1 MADIMNE
8 FDFDAPVERRGT
20 GSYKWDTTADGV
32 LPMWVADMDFKTAP
46 IIIDALRRRVDHGVF
61 GYTSVPEGYYEA
73 VDSWFS
79 RRHGYHV
86 ARRSIIYV
94 PGVVPAISAIIKALV
109 KPGEGVIVQ
118 TPVYNCFFSSIR
130 NNDCITVENPLRRT
144 DCGKGMFTYEI
155 DFDDLETKASVPAN
169 RLLLL
174 CNPHNPAG
182 RVWSRDELSRIA
194 EICRR
199 NNVVIVSDEIH
210 CELTMPGFDFVSM
223 ATVTDEAIIC
233 SSPSKAFNTAGLQIA
248 NIIANDPAQR
258 ALIDKAVNINEVCDV
273 NPFGITG
280 LIAAYN
286 HGEPWLK
293 ALVAYLHDN
302 YRLTR
307 DFFAHHLPELPLA
320 RLEATYLVWIDIS
333 ACHCDG
339 DTLEKLLAKHDGIL
353 INSGTMYGDRNY
365 IRLNI
370 ATRRALLT
378 DGLHRLAAGLRSLLD
393 RQ

>member
-1 MADIMNE
+1 MAE
-8 FDFDAPVERRGT
+8 FDFDAPVERRGSY
-20 GSYKWDTTADGV
+20 SYKWDTTADGV

-46 IIIDALRRRVDHGVF
+46 VIIEALRRRVDHGVF
-61 GYTSVPEGYYEA
+61 GYTAVPDEYYNA
-73 VDSWFS
+73 VDNWFS

-86 ARRSIIYV
+86 ARESVIYV
-94 PGVVPAISAIIKALV
+94 PGVVPAVSAIIKALV

-130 NNDCITVENPLRRT
+130 NNGCTTVENRLRRI
-144 DCGKGMFTYEI
+144 DRPDGSFTYEI
-155 DFDDLETKASVPAN
+155 DFDDLETKASDPAN

-182 RVWSRDELSRIA
+182 RVWSRDNLARIA
-194 EICRR
+194 DICRR
-199 NNVVIVSDEIH
+199 NGVVIVSDEIH

-223 ATVTDEAIIC
+223 ATVTDDAIIC

-248 NIIANDPAQR
+248 NIIANDPAKR

-273 NPFGITG
+273 NPFGVAG

-286 HGEPWLK
+286 GGEPWLN

-302 YRLTR
+302 YLLTR
-307 DFFAHHLPELPLA
+307 DFFARELPELPLA
-320 RLEATYLVWIDIS
+320 RLEATYLVWIDIR

-339 DTLEKLLAKHDGIL
+339 DTIEKLLADHDGIL
-353 INSGTMYGDRNY
+353 VNSGAMYGDRNY

-370 ATRRALLT
+370 ATRRAMLSE
-378 DGLHRLAAGLRSLLD
+378 GLHRLAHGLRALID
-393 RQ
+393 R

>member
-1 MADIMNE
+1 MAE
-8 FDFDAPVERRGT
+8 FDFDAPVERRGSY
-20 GSYKWDTTADGV
+20 SYKWDTTADGV

-46 IIIDALRRRVDHGVF
+46 VIIEALRRRVDHGVF
-61 GYTSVPEGYYEA
+61 GYTAVPDEYYKA
-73 VDSWFS
+73 VDNWFS

-86 ARRSIIYV
+86 ARESVIYV
-94 PGVVPAISAIIKALV
+94 PGVVPAVSAIIKALV

-130 NNDCITVENPLRRT
+130 NNGCTTVENHLRRI
-144 DCGKGMFTYEI
+144 DRPDGSFTYEI
-155 DFDDLETKASVPAN
+155 DFDDLETKASNPAN

-182 RVWSRDELSRIA
+182 RVWSRDDLARIA
-194 EICRR
+194 DICRR
-199 NNVVIVSDEIH
+199 NGVVIVSDEIH

-223 ATVTDEAIIC
+223 ATVTDDAIIC

-248 NIIANDPAQR
+248 NIIANDPAKR

-273 NPFGITG
+273 NPFGVAG

-286 HGEPWLK
+286 GGEPWLN

-302 YRLTR
+302 YLLTR
-307 DFFAHHLPELPLA
+307 DFFARELPELPLA
-320 RLEATYLVWIDIS
+320 RLEATYLVWIDIR

-339 DTLEKLLAKHDGIL
+339 DTIEKLLADHDGIL
-353 INSGTMYGDRNY
+353 VNSGAMYGNRNY

-370 ATRRALLT
+370 ATRRAMLSE
-378 DGLHRLAAGLRSLLD
+378 GLHRLAHGLRALID
-393 RQ
+393 R

>member
-1 MADIMNE
+1 MTE
-8 FDFDAPVERRGT
+8 FDFDAPVERRGSY
-20 GSYKWDTTADGV
+20 SYKWDSTADGV
-32 LPMWVADMDFKTAP
+32 LPMWVADMDFMTAP
-46 IIIDALRRRVDHGVF
+46 VIIEALRRRVDHGVF
-61 GYTSVPEGYYEA
+61 GYTAVPDEYYKA
-73 VDSWFS
+73 VDNWFS

-86 ARRSIIYV
+86 ARESVIYV
-94 PGVVPAISAIIKALV
+94 PGVVPAVSAIIKAFV

-130 NNDCITVENPLRRT
+130 NNGCTTVENRLRRI
-144 DCGKGMFTYEI
+144 DRPDGSFTYEI
-155 DFDDLETKASVPAN
+155 DFDDLETKATDPSN

-182 RVWSRDELSRIA
+182 RVWSRDDLAHIA
-194 EICRR
+194 DICRR
-199 NNVVIVSDEIH
+199 NGVVIVSDEIH

-223 ATVTDEAIIC
+223 ATVTDDAIIC

-248 NIIANDPAQR
+248 NIIANDPAKR

-273 NPFGITG
+273 NPFGVTG

-286 HGEPWLK
+286 GGEPWLN

-302 YRLTR
+302 YLLTR
-307 DFFAHHLPELPLA
+307 DFFARELPELPLA
-320 RLEATYLVWIDIS
+320 RLEATYLVWIDIR

-339 DTLEKLLAKHDGIL
+339 DTIEELLADHDGIL
-353 INSGTMYGDRNY
+353 VNSGAMYGDRNY

-370 ATRRALLT
+370 ATRRAMLSE
-378 DGLHRLAAGLRSLLD
+378 GLHRLAHGLRALID
-393 RQ
+393 R

>member
-1 MADIMNE
+1 MTE
-8 FDFDAPVERRGT
+8 FDFDAPVERRGSY
-20 GSYKWDTTADGV
+20 SYKWDTTAAGV
-32 LPMWVADMDFKTAP
+32 LPMWVADMDFTTAP
-46 IIIDALRRRVDHGVF
+46 VIIEALRRRVDHGVF
-61 GYTSVPEGYYEA
+61 GYTAVPDEYYKA
-73 VDSWFS
+73 VDNWFS

-86 ARRSIIYV
+86 ARESVIYV
-94 PGVVPAISAIIKALV
+94 PGVVPAVSAIIKALV

-130 NNDCITVENPLRRT
+130 NNGCTTVENRLRRI
-144 DCGKGMFTYEI
+144 DRPDGSFTYEI
-155 DFDDLETKASVPAN
+155 DFDDLETKASDPAN

-182 RVWSRDELSRIA
+182 RVWSRDDLARIA
-194 EICRR
+194 DICRR
-199 NNVVIVSDEIH
+199 NGVVIVSDEIH

-223 ATVTDEAIIC
+223 ATVTDDAIIC

-248 NIIANDPAQR
+248 NIIVNDPAKR

-273 NPFGITG
+273 NPFGVTG

-286 HGEPWLK
+286 GGEPWLN
-293 ALVAYLHDN
+293 ALIDYLHDN
-302 YRLTR
+302 YLLTR
-307 DFFAHHLPELPLA
+307 DFFARELPELPLA
-320 RLEATYLVWIDIS
+320 RLEATYLVWIDIR

-339 DTLEKLLAKHDGIL
+339 DTIEELLADHDGIL
-353 INSGTMYGDRNY
+353 VNSGAMYGDRNY

-378 DGLHRLAAGLRSLLD
+378 EGLERLARGLRPLID
-393 RQ
+393 KQQ

>member
-1 MADIMNE
+1 MAE
-8 FDFDAPVERRGT
+8 FDFDAPVERRGSY
-20 GSYKWDTTADGV
+20 SYKWDTTADGV
-32 LPMWVADMDFKTAP
+32 LPMWVADMDFMTAP
-46 IIIDALRRRVDHGVF
+46 VIIEALRRRVDHGVF
-61 GYTSVPEGYYEA
+61 GYTAVPDEYYKA
-73 VDSWFS
+73 VDNWFS

-86 ARRSIIYV
+86 AHESVIYV
-94 PGVVPAISAIIKALV
+94 PGVVPAVSAIIKALV

-130 NNDCITVENPLRRT
+130 NNGCTTVENRLRRI
-144 DCGKGMFTYEI
+144 DRPDGSFTYEI
-155 DFDDLETKASVPAN
+155 DFDDLETKASDPAN

-182 RVWSRDELSRIA
+182 RVWSRDDLARIA
-194 EICRR
+194 DICRR
-199 NNVVIVSDEIH
+199 NGVVIVSDEIH

-223 ATVTDEAIIC
+223 ATVTDDAIIC

-248 NIIANDPAQR
+248 NIIANDPAKR

-273 NPFGITG
+273 NPFGVTG

-286 HGEPWLK
+286 GGEPWLN

-302 YRLTR
+302 YLLTR
-307 DFFAHHLPELPLA
+307 DFFARELPELPLA
-320 RLEATYLVWIDIS
+320 RLEATYLVWIDIR

-339 DTLEKLLAKHDGIL
+339 DTIEELLADHDGIL
-353 INSGTMYGDRNY
+353 VNSGAMYGDRNY

-370 ATRRALLT
+370 ATRRAMLT
-378 DGLHRLAAGLRSLLD
+378 EGLHRLAHGLRALID
-393 RQ
+393 R

>member
-1 MADIMNE
+1 MAE
-8 FDFDAPVERRGT
+8 FDFDASVERRGT
-20 GSYKWDTTADGV
+20 FSYKWDTTAVGV
-32 LPMWVADMDFKTAP
+32 LPMWVADMDFTTAP
-46 IIIDALRRRVDHGVF
+46 VIIEALRRRVDHGVF
-61 GYTSVPEGYYEA
+61 GYTAVPDEYYKA
-73 VDSWFS
+73 VDNWFS

-86 ARRSIIYV
+86 ARESVIYV
-94 PGVVPAISAIIKALV
+94 PGVVPAVSAIIKALV

-130 NNDCITVENPLRRT
+130 NNGCTTVENRLRRI
-144 DCGKGMFTYEI
+144 DRPDGSFTYEI
-155 DFDDLETKASVPAN
+155 DFDDLETKASDPAN

-182 RVWSRDELSRIA
+182 RVWSRDNLARIA
-194 EICRR
+194 DICRR
-199 NNVVIVSDEIH
+199 NGVVIVSDEIH

-223 ATVTDEAIIC
+223 ATVTDDAIIC

-248 NIIANDPAQR
+248 NIIANDPAKR

-273 NPFGITG
+273 NPFGVAG

-286 HGEPWLK
+286 GGEPWLN

-302 YRLTR
+302 YLLTR
-307 DFFAHHLPELPLA
+307 DFFARELPELPLA
-320 RLEATYLVWIDIS
+320 RLEATYLVWIDIR

-339 DTLEKLLAKHDGIL
+339 DTIEKLLADHDGIL
-353 INSGTMYGDRNY
+353 VNSGAIYGDRNY

-370 ATRRALLT
+370 ATRRTMLSE
-378 DGLHRLAAGLRSLLD
+378 GLHRLAHGLRALID
-393 RQ
+393 R

>member
-1 MADIMNE
+1 MAE
-8 FDFDAPVERRGT
+8 FDFDAAVERRGT
-20 GSYKWDTTADGV
+20 CSYKWDTTADGV

-46 IIIDALRRRVDHGVF
+46 VIIEALRRRVDHGVF
-61 GYTSVPEGYYEA
+61 GYTAVPDEYYKA
-73 VDSWFS
+73 VDNWFS

-86 ARRSIIYV
+86 ARESVIYV
-94 PGVVPAISAIIKALV
+94 PGVVPAVSAIIKALV

-130 NNDCITVENPLRRT
+130 NNGCTTVENRLRHI
-144 DCGKGMFTYEI
+144 DCPDGSFTYEI
-155 DFDDLETKASVPAN
+155 DFDDLETKASDPAN

-182 RVWSRDELSRIA
+182 RVWSRDDLARIA
-194 EICRR
+194 DICRR
-199 NNVVIVSDEIH
+199 NGVVIVSDEIH

-223 ATVTDEAIIC
+223 ATVTDDAIIC

-248 NIIANDPAQR
+248 NIIANDPAKR
-258 ALIDKAVNINEVCDV
+258 TLIDKAVNINEVCDV
-273 NPFGITG
+273 NPFGVAG

-286 HGEPWLK
+286 GGEPWLN

-302 YRLTR
+302 YLLTR
-307 DFFAHHLPELPLA
+307 DFFARELPELPLA
-320 RLEATYLVWIDIS
+320 RLEATYLVWIDIR

-339 DTLEKLLAKHDGIL
+339 DTIEKLLADHDGIL
-353 INSGTMYGDRNY
+353 VNSGAMYGDRNY

-370 ATRRALLT
+370 ATRRAMLSE
-378 DGLHRLAAGLRSLLD
+378 GLHRLAHGLRALID
-393 RQ
+393 R

>member
-1 MADIMNE
+1 MAE
-8 FDFDAPVERRGT
+8 FDFDASVERRGT
-20 GSYKWDTTADGV
+20 FSYKWDTTADGV

-46 IIIDALRRRVDHGVF
+46 VIIEALRRRVDHGVF
-61 GYTSVPEGYYEA
+61 GYTAVPDEYYKA
-73 VDSWFS
+73 VDNWFS

-86 ARRSIIYV
+86 ARESVIYV

-130 NNDCITVENPLRRT
+130 NNGCVTVENRLRHI
-144 DCGKGMFTYEI
+144 DCPDGSFTYEI
-155 DFDDLETKASVPAN
+155 DFDDLETKASDPAN

-182 RVWSRDELSRIA
+182 RVWSRDDLARIA
-194 EICRR
+194 DICRR
-199 NNVVIVSDEIH
+199 NGVVIVSDEIH

-223 ATVTDEAIIC
+223 ATVTDDAIIC

-248 NIIANDPAQR
+248 NIIVNDPAKR

-273 NPFGITG
+273 NPFGVTG

-286 HGEPWLK
+286 GGEPWLN
-293 ALVAYLHDN
+293 ALIDYLHDN
-302 YRLTR
+302 YLLTR
-307 DFFAHHLPELPLA
+307 DFFARELPELPLA
-320 RLEATYLVWIDIS
+320 RLEATYLVWIDIR

-339 DTLEKLLAKHDGIL
+339 DTIEELLADHDGIL
-353 INSGTMYGDRNY
+353 VNSGAMYGDRNY

-378 DGLHRLAAGLRSLLD
+378 EGLERLARGLRPLID
-393 RQ
+393 KQQ

>member
-1 MADIMNE
+1 MAE
-8 FDFDAPVERRGT
+8 FDFDAAVERRGT
-20 GSYKWDTTADGV
+20 SSYKWDTTADGV

-46 IIIDALRRRVDHGVF
+46 VIIEALRRRVDHGVF
-61 GYTSVPEGYYEA
+61 GYTAVPDEYYNA
-73 VDSWFS
+73 VDNWFS

-86 ARRSIIYV
+86 ARESVIYV
-94 PGVVPAISAIIKALV
+94 PGVVPAVSAIIKALV

-130 NNDCITVENPLRRT
+130 NNGCVTVENRLRRI
-144 DCGKGMFTYEI
+144 DRPDGSFTYEI
-155 DFDDLETKASVPAN
+155 DFDDLETKASDPAN

-182 RVWSRDELSRIA
+182 RVWSRDNLARIA
-194 EICRR
+194 DICRR
-199 NNVVIVSDEIH
+199 NGVVIVSDEIH

-223 ATVTDEAIIC
+223 ATVTDDAIIC

-248 NIIANDPAQR
+248 NIIVNDPAKR

-273 NPFGITG
+273 NPFGVTG

-286 HGEPWLK
+286 EGEPWLN
-293 ALVAYLHDN
+293 ALIDYLHDN
-302 YRLTR
+302 YLLTR
-307 DFFAHHLPELPLA
+307 DFFARELPELPLA
-320 RLEATYLVWIDIS
+320 RLEATYLVWIDIR

-339 DTLEKLLAKHDGIL
+339 DTIEKLLADHDGIL
-353 INSGTMYGDRNY
+353 VNSGAIYGDRNY

-370 ATRRALLT
+370 ATRRAMLSE
-378 DGLHRLAAGLRSLLD
+378 GLHRLAHGLRALID
-393 RQ
+393 R

>member
-1 MADIMNE
+1 MAE
-8 FDFDAPVERRGT
+8 FDFDAAVERRGSY
-20 GSYKWDTTADGV
+20 SYKWDTTAVGV
-32 LPMWVADMDFKTAP
+32 LPMWVADMDFTTAP
-46 IIIDALRRRVDHGVF
+46 VIIEALRRRVDHGVF
-61 GYTSVPEGYYEA
+61 GYTAVPDEYYNA
-73 VDSWFS
+73 VDNWFS

-86 ARRSIIYV
+86 ARESVIYV
-94 PGVVPAISAIIKALV
+94 PGVVPAVSAIIKALV

-130 NNDCITVENPLRRT
+130 NNGCVTVENRLRRI
-144 DCGKGMFTYEI
+144 DRPDGSFTYEI
-155 DFDDLETKASVPAN
+155 DFDDLETKASDPAN

-182 RVWSRDELSRIA
+182 RVWSRDNLARIA
-194 EICRR
+194 DICRR
-199 NNVVIVSDEIH
+199 NGVVIVSDEIH

-223 ATVTDEAIIC
+223 ATVTDDAIIC

-248 NIIANDPAQR
+248 NIIANDPAKR

-273 NPFGITG
+273 NPFGVTG

-286 HGEPWLK
+286 EGEPWLN
-293 ALVAYLHDN
+293 ALIDYLHDN
-302 YRLTR
+302 YLLTR
-307 DFFAHHLPELPLA
+307 DFFARELPELPLA
-320 RLEATYLVWIDIS
+320 RLEATYLVWIDIR

-339 DTLEKLLAKHDGIL
+339 DTIEKLLADHDGIL
-353 INSGTMYGDRNY
+353 VNSGAMYGDRNY

-378 DGLHRLAAGLRSLLD
+378 EGLERLARGLRPLID
-393 RQ
+393 KQQ

>member
-1 MADIMNE
+1 MTE
-8 FDFDAPVERRGT
+8 FDFDAPVERRGSY
-20 GSYKWDTTADGV
+20 SYKWDTTADGV
-32 LPMWVADMDFKTAP
+32 LPMWVADMDFMTAP
-46 IIIDALRRRVDHGVF
+46 VIIEALRRRVDHGVF
-61 GYTSVPEGYYEA
+61 GYTAVPDEYYKA
-73 VDSWFS
+73 VDNWFS

-86 ARRSIIYV
+86 ARESVIYV
-94 PGVVPAISAIIKALV
+94 PGVVPAVSAIIKALV

-130 NNDCITVENPLRRT
+130 NNGCTTVENRLRRI
-144 DCGKGMFTYEI
+144 DRPDGSFTYEI
-155 DFDDLETKASVPAN
+155 DFDDLETKASDPAN

-182 RVWSRDELSRIA
+182 RVWSRDDLARIA
-194 EICRR
+194 DICRR
-199 NNVVIVSDEIH
+199 NGVVIVSDEIH

-223 ATVTDEAIIC
+223 ATVTDDAIIC

-248 NIIANDPAQR
+248 NIIANDPAKR

-273 NPFGITG
+273 NPFGVTG

-286 HGEPWLK
+286 GGEPWLN

-302 YRLTR
+302 YLLTR
-307 DFFAHHLPELPLA
+307 DFFARELPELPLA
-320 RLEATYLVWIDIS
+320 RLEATYLVWIDIR

-339 DTLEKLLAKHDGIL
+339 DTIEELLTDHDGIL
-353 INSGTMYGDRNY
+353 VNSGAMYGDRNY

-370 ATRRALLT
+370 ATRRAMLT
-378 DGLHRLAAGLRSLLD
+378 EGLHRLAHGLRALID
-393 RQ
+393 R

>member
-1 MADIMNE
+1 MTE
-8 FDFDAPVERRGT
+8 FDFDAPVERRGSY
-20 GSYKWDTTADGV
+20 SYKWDTTAVGV
-32 LPMWVADMDFKTAP
+32 LPMWVADMDFTTAP
-46 IIIDALRRRVDHGVF
+46 VIIEALRRRVDHGVF
-61 GYTSVPEGYYEA
+61 GYTAVPDEYYNA
-73 VDSWFS
+73 VDNWFS

-86 ARRSIIYV
+86 ARESVIYV
-94 PGVVPAISAIIKALV
+94 PSVVPAVSAIIKALV

-130 NNDCITVENPLRRT
+130 NNGCTTVENRLRRI
-144 DCGKGMFTYEI
+144 DRPDGSFTYEI
-155 DFDDLETKASVPAN
+155 DFDDLETKASDPAN

-182 RVWSRDELSRIA
+182 RVWSRDNLARIA
-194 EICRR
+194 DICRR
-199 NNVVIVSDEIH
+199 NGVVIVSDEIH

-223 ATVTDEAIIC
+223 ATVTDDAIIC

-248 NIIANDPAQR
+248 NIIANAPAKR

-273 NPFGITG
+273 NPFGVAG

-286 HGEPWLK
+286 GGEPWLN

-302 YRLTR
+302 YLLTR
-307 DFFAHHLPELPLA
+307 DFFARELPELPLA
-320 RLEATYLVWIDIS
+320 RLEATYLVWIDIR

-339 DTLEKLLAKHDGIL
+339 DTIEKLLADHDGIL
-353 INSGTMYGDRNY
+353 VNSGAIYGDRNY

-370 ATRRALLT
+370 ATRRAMLSE
-378 DGLHRLAAGLRSLLD
+378 GLHRLAHGLRALID
-393 RQ
+393 R

>member
-1 MADIMNE
+1 MTE
-8 FDFDAPVERRGT
+8 FDFDAPVERRGSY
-20 GSYKWDTTADGV
+20 SYKWDTTADGV
-32 LPMWVADMDFKTAP
+32 LPMWVADMDFMTAP
-46 IIIDALRRRVDHGVF
+46 VIIEALRRRVDHGVF
-61 GYTSVPEGYYEA
+61 GYTAVPDEYYKA
-73 VDSWFS
+73 VDNWFS

-86 ARRSIIYV
+86 AHESVIYV
-94 PGVVPAISAIIKALV
+94 PGVVPAVSAIIKALV

-130 NNDCITVENPLRRT
+130 NNGCTTVENRLRRI
-144 DCGKGMFTYEI
+144 DRPDGSFTYEI
-155 DFDDLETKASVPAN
+155 DFDDLETKASDPPN

-182 RVWSRDELSRIA
+182 RVWSRDDLARIA
-194 EICRR
+194 DICRR
-199 NNVVIVSDEIH
+199 NGVVIVSDEIH

-223 ATVTDEAIIC
+223 ATVTDDAIIC

-248 NIIANDPAQR
+248 NIIANDPAKR

-273 NPFGITG
+273 NPFGVTG

-286 HGEPWLK
+286 GGEPWLN

-302 YRLTR
+302 YLLTR
-307 DFFAHHLPELPLA
+307 DFFARELPLPLA
-320 RLEATYLVWIDIS
+320 RLEATYLVWIDIR

-339 DTLEKLLAKHDGIL
+339 DTIEELLADHDGIL
-353 INSGTMYGDRNY
+353 VNSGAMYGDRNY

-370 ATRRALLT
+370 ATRRAMLT
-378 DGLHRLAAGLRSLLD
+378 EGLHRLAHGLRALID
-393 RQ
+393 R

>member
-1 MADIMNE
+1 MTE
-8 FDFDAPVERRGT
+8 FDFDAPVERRGSY
-20 GSYKWDTTADGV
+20 SYKWDTTAVGV
-32 LPMWVADMDFKTAP
+32 LPMWVADMDFTTAP
-46 IIIDALRRRVDHGVF
+46 VIIEALRRRVDHGVF
-61 GYTSVPEGYYEA
+61 GYTAVPDEYYKA
-73 VDSWFS
+73 VDNWFS

-86 ARRSIIYV
+86 ARESVIYV
-94 PGVVPAISAIIKALV
+94 PGVVPAVSAIIKALV

-130 NNDCITVENPLRRT
+130 NNGCVTVENRLRRI
-144 DCGKGMFTYEI
+144 DRPDGSFTYEI
-155 DFDDLETKASVPAN
+155 DFDDLETKASDPAN

-182 RVWSRDELSRIA
+182 RVWSRDNLARIA
-194 EICRR
+194 DICRR
-199 NNVVIVSDEIH
+199 NGVVIVSDEIH

-223 ATVTDEAIIC
+223 ATVTDDAIIC

-248 NIIANDPAQR
+248 NIIANDPAKR

-273 NPFGITG
+273 NPFGVAG

-286 HGEPWLK
+286 GGEPWLN

-302 YRLTR
+302 YLLTR
-307 DFFAHHLPELPLA
+307 DFFARELPELPLA
-320 RLEATYLVWIDIS
+320 RLEATYLVWIDIR

-339 DTLEKLLAKHDGIL
+339 DTIEKLLADHDGIL
-353 INSGTMYGDRNY
+353 VNSGAIYGDRNY

-370 ATRRALLT
+370 ATRRAMLSE
-378 DGLHRLAAGLRSLLD
+378 GLHRLAHGLRALID
-393 RQ
+393 R

>member
-1 MADIMNE
+1 MTE
-8 FDFDAPVERRGT
+8 FDFDAPVERRGSY
-20 GSYKWDTTADGV
+20 SYKWDTTADGV
-32 LPMWVADMDFKTAP
+32 LPMWVADMDFMTAP
-46 IIIDALRRRVDHGVF
+46 VIIEALRRRVDHGVF
-61 GYTSVPEGYYEA
+61 GYTAVPDEYYKA
-73 VDSWFS
+73 VDNWFS

-86 ARRSIIYV
+86 ARESVIYV
-94 PGVVPAISAIIKALV
+94 PGVVPAVSAIIKAFV

-130 NNDCITVENPLRRT
+130 NNGCTTVENRLRRI
-144 DCGKGMFTYEI
+144 DRPDGSFTYEI
-155 DFDDLETKASVPAN
+155 DFDDLETKATDPSN

-182 RVWSRDELSRIA
+182 RVWSRDDLAHIA
-194 EICRR
+194 DICRR
-199 NNVVIVSDEIH
+199 NGVVIVSDEIH

-223 ATVTDEAIIC
+223 ATVTDDAIIC

-248 NIIANDPAQR
+248 NIIANDPAKR

-273 NPFGITG
+273 NPFGVTG

-286 HGEPWLK
+286 GGEPWLN

-302 YRLTR
+302 YLLTR
-307 DFFAHHLPELPLA
+307 DFFARELPELPLA
-320 RLEATYLVWIDIS
+320 RLEATYLVWIDIR

-339 DTLEKLLAKHDGIL
+339 DTIEELLADHDGIL
-353 INSGTMYGDRNY
+353 VNSGAMYGDRNY

-370 ATRRALLT
+370 ATRRAMLSE
-378 DGLHRLAAGLRSLLD
+378 GLHRLAHGLRALID
-393 RQ
+393 R

>member
-1 MADIMNE
+1 MAE
-8 FDFDAPVERRGT
+8 FDFDAAVERRGT
-20 GSYKWDTTADGV
+20 CSYKWDTTADGV
-32 LPMWVADMDFKTAP
+32 LPMWVADMDFMTAP
-46 IIIDALRRRVDHGVF
+46 VIIEALRRRVDHGVF
-61 GYTSVPEGYYEA
+61 GYTAVPDEYYKA
-73 VDSWFS
+73 VDNWFS

-86 ARRSIIYV
+86 ARESVIYV
-94 PGVVPAISAIIKALV
+94 PGVVPAVSAIIKALV

-130 NNDCITVENPLRRT
+130 NNGCVTVENRLRHI
-144 DCGKGMFTYEI
+144 DCPGDSFTYEI
-155 DFDDLETKASVPAN
+155 DFDDLETKASDPAN

-182 RVWSRDELSRIA
+182 RVWSRDELGRIA
-194 EICRR
+194 DICRR
-199 NNVVIVSDEIH
+199 NGIVIVSDEIH

-223 ATVTDEAIIC
+223 ATVTDDAIIC

-248 NIIANDPAQR
+248 NIIANDPAKR

-273 NPFGITG
+273 NPFGVAG

-286 HGEPWLK
+286 GGEPWLN

-302 YRLTR
+302 YLLTR
-307 DFFAHHLPELPLA
+307 DFFARELPELPLA
-320 RLEATYLVWIDIS
+320 RLEATYLVWIDIR

-339 DTLEKLLAKHDGIL
+339 DTIEKLLADHDGIL
-353 INSGTMYGDRNY
+353 VNSGAMYGDRNY

-378 DGLHRLAAGLRSLLD
+378 EGLERLAHGLRPLID
-393 RQ
+393 KQ

>member
-1 MADIMNE
+1 MTE
-8 FDFDAPVERRGT
+8 FDFDAPVERRGSY
-20 GSYKWDTTADGV
+20 SYKWDTTAAGV
-32 LPMWVADMDFKTAP
+32 LPMWVADMDFTTAP
-46 IIIDALRRRVDHGVF
+46 VIIEALRRRVDHGVF
-61 GYTSVPEGYYEA
+61 GYTAVPDEYYKA
-73 VDSWFS
+73 VDNWFS

-86 ARRSIIYV
+86 ARESVIYV
-94 PGVVPAISAIIKALV
+94 PGVVPAVSAIIKALV

-130 NNDCITVENPLRRT
+130 NNGCTTVENRLRRI
-144 DCGKGMFTYEI
+144 DRPDGSFTYEI
-155 DFDDLETKASVPAN
+155 DFDDLETKASDPAN

-182 RVWSRDELSRIA
+182 RVWSRDDLARIA
-194 EICRR
+194 DICRR
-199 NNVVIVSDEIH
+199 NGVVIVSDEIH

-223 ATVTDEAIIC
+223 ATVTDDAIIC

-248 NIIANDPAQR
+248 NIIVNDPAKR

-273 NPFGITG
+273 NPFGAAG

-286 HGEPWLK
+286 GGEPWLN
-293 ALVAYLHDN
+293 ALIDYLHDN
-302 YRLTR
+302 YLLTR
-307 DFFAHHLPELPLA
+307 DFFARELPELPLA
-320 RLEATYLVWIDIS
+320 RLEATYLVWIDIR

-339 DTLEKLLAKHDGIL
+339 DTIEELLADHDGIL
-353 INSGTMYGDRNY
+353 VNSGAMYGDRNY

-378 DGLHRLAAGLRSLLD
+378 EGLERLARGLRPLID
-393 RQ
+393 KQQ